1 MVIHNLRLVSYMLES
16 MFNQSFYQLFIHE
29 SSYFFYLLYCDRV
42 KKYVQPFE
50 FIAEIVAFV

>member
-1 MVIHNLRLVSYMLES
+1 MSHHTFLSI
-16 MFNQSFYQLFIHE
+16 LFQ
-29 SSYFFYLLYCDRV
+29 CDRV